1 MSLTKYLLLVS
12 FMMCSY
18 GYGQLL
24 YAEMGQTLSSF
35 DYKNSLGGTL
45 DNLQN
50 GSKTYMGV
58 GYVFQLPG
66 DKVHV
71 QLGGVF
77 TNYGT
82 IGSDLVL
89 DNYYEWDVSY
99 IGLQVGIWYDFARS
113 RDFVFFTK
121 LNASMEY
128 LLRGTQTLNNQVYD
142 LSREDE
148 FDNIILVPRIGVGVK
163 YPISNK
169 AALFAQYQ
177 YGRSFSLVN
186 TNPDDNE
193 KLSITNHNFGIGI
206 LIQLPGCNCS
216 F

>member
-1 MSLTKYLLLVS
+1 MSLTKYILLASL
-12 FMMCSY
+12 MMCSY
-18 GYGQLL
+18 SHGQLL

-35 DYKNSLGGTL
+35 DYKNSSGGTL
-45 DNLQN
+45 DNLQK
-50 GSKTYMGV
+50 GSRAYVGV
-58 GYVFQLPG
+58 GYAFQLSG
-66 DKVHV
+66 DKAHV
-71 QLGGVF
+71 QLGGVL
-77 TNYGT
+77 TNYGA

-99 IGLQVGIWYDFARS
+99 IGLQAGIWYDFARS
-113 RDFVFFTK
+113 RDFVFFAK

-142 LSREDE
+142 LTREDE
-148 FDNIILVPRIGVGVK
+148 FDNIILVPRLGLGVK

-169 AALFAQYQ
+169 AALYVQYQ